1 MLCSS
6 YLSLSAVEDECQP
19 STADL
24 EKELESCI
32 PGRKF
37 KVVHGERH
45 FGKKRDNPI
54 DFIK

>member
-1 MLCSS
+1 
-6 YLSLSAVEDECQP
+6 LSLSAVEDECQP
-19 STADL
+19 STANLKEEL
-24 EKELESCI
+24 EKRI
-32 PGRKF
+32 PDRKF